1 MSKSGGVMELLRRF
15 ADKVLD
21 RPQPAFSSDQLSAL
35 EDLLANRPLDQ
46 LPSDLSELVRV
57 LKRKHV
63 VDSISVSQMNG
74 SLLAS
79 TNGNGISEA
88 ITASALFNYI
98 QSEIPKSEV
107 VLIKSKA
114 WNMLF
119 QYHGKIFVIKAPAS
133 LSTIELRAISKEV
146 EAFLA
151 SGTIL
156 PASTAPQET
165 TE

>member
-1 MSKSGGVMELLRRF
+1 MALLRRF

-21 RPQPAFSSDQLSAL
+21 RPETSFSNDQLSAL
-35 EDLLANRPLDQ
+35 EDLLANRPTDQ

-98 QSEIPKSEV
+98 QSELPKSEV
-107 VLIKSKA
+107 VLIKSKN

-119 QYHGKIFVIKAPAS
+119 QYRGKIFVIKAPAS
-133 LSTIELRAISKEV
+133 LSTIELKAISKEV

-151 SGTIL
+151 SGS
-156 PASTAPQET
+156 PSPSPPVQQET
-165 TE
+165 AE